1 MTLIFSRQFKR
12 LSLLA
17 FLFFTIHT
25 QSACNTGFGEPC
37 KLPQTDNVK
46 QACQP
51 PANMSMTEE
60 DDENQATQELKTS
73 CAIENYPVCET
84 QICMI
89 YRNSSPFCTMRCQA
103 DGDCEGGLCC
113 PLFGECN
120 ETTTAS
126 CADGTNT
133 CYCIR
138 KADKE

>member
-1 MTLIFSRQFKR
+1 
-12 LSLLA
+12 
-17 FLFFTIHT
+17 
-25 QSACNTGFGEPC
+25 
-37 KLPQTDNVK
+37 
-46 QACQP
+46 
-51 PANMSMTEE
+51 MSMNEE

-126 CADGTNT
+126 CADGSNT